1 MAKQTGVPNQN
12 RHLFL
17 RNKFTFSIIYSLNWE
32 SLKWPYRGCLLI
44 QTRCSNSKTKTIAE
58 CLRF

>member
-17 RNKFTFSIIYSLNWE
+17 RNKFTLAVYSREFFVIMVKPLVYN
-32 SLKWPYRGCLLI
+32 
-44 QTRCSNSKTKTIAE
+44 T
-58 CLRF
+58 